1 MITAKNISKIYSSD
15 TLFTDVSFTIND
27 NDRVAIIGDNG
38 VGKTTLMKILLN
50 PETATDGQIMTD
62 NKSIGYLSQKVIES
76 EENTVIQEFNLLF
89 KNLINIRLKM
99 EELLQS
105 DNFSTDQEI
114 IKEYGNLE
122 NKYAML
128 GGYDSEFEIDKL
140 LTAFR
145 FTAAD
150 KSRKIKTFS
159 GGQKTKLA
167 LIKLLLKKPSYLFL
181 DEPTNHLDIETIEWL
196 ESYLRNYPG
205 AVILISH
212 DRYFIDRVCTK
223 ILEIEQERVNSYNT
237 NYTNYLTEKELRYQ
251 FQLASY
257 ERQQNEIKKLNEFIE
272 RFRGKPSKI
281 GQVNDR
287 KSKLARIEL
296 IEKPLKVHE
305 KVNFKIEG
313 LNIKKAPYIDLLD
326 VAVGYD
332 QPLVS
337 NIDMTIMGGD
347 RIGVIGQNGT
357 GKSTLVKTM
366 LKQIPPLSG
375 QVILHSKIK
384 IGYFDQEQNN
394 FDPETTIYDLTQP
407 FMPEASKSYIRSYL
421 ARFLFKRDDV
431 FKKVKSL
438 SGGEKVRLVLS
449 QFALK
454 KYDLIIL
461 DEPTNHLDLNT
472 KQVLEDAINNY
483 EGTIIC
489 VSHDRYFINKIVNK
503 YVLLQPNSFQ
513 TFSGR
518 YDQYV
523 DYLQTEKA
531 EKKEKKIQGKKQKKI
546 INKNVAKLE
555 KAIEKEEN
563 KKSELIALSQQEEV
577 YLDYERANEVN
588 KELQAIEELLDEL
601 YTNYEQEI
609 KE

>member
-384 IGYFDQEQNN
+384 IGYFDQVQNN